1 MRVCNSSNLDGEVQN
16 MEVMTPNS
24 DYGNQYNEDYLN
36 EFWEGDDFNFA
47 NGKRSRGRGRGKS
60 RGIIQNVF
68 GKNTIFNADER
79 ARRRERR
86 QQRRDTRT
94 GAKQLQS
101 QAQLEIA
108 KSMQDKSG
116 DIALANALKGDN
128 KKVVKQKGLST
139 GAIVGIV
146 VGGLVVAGVIAYF
159 VIKKKG
165 SGAVAPTG
173 TGIK

>member
-16 MEVMTPNS
+16 MEVMTPLS

-47 NGKRSRGRGRGKS
+47 NGKRSRRGKS

-94 GAKQLQS
+94 GARSSAKQLQA
-101 QAQLEIA
+101 QAQVDIA

-116 DIALANALKGDN
+116 DIALANALKGDT
-128 KKVVKQKGLST
+128 KKVMKKGLST